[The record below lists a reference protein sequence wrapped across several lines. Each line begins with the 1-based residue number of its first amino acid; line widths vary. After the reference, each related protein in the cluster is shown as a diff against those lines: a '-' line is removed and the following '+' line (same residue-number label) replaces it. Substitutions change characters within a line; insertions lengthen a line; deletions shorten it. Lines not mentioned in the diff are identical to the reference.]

1 LILSTGAYINNLI
14 DSLKIDLKVTRQ
26 LLYWIE
32 PNDKTNFQLRNF
44 PCWMIADDEFP
55 GLFYGFPI
63 LPKDQPG
70 GNGLLKVAHH
80 TTGVPIVPSELNEF
94 NEEEEKEIIKSVLE
108 KNIPDAL
115 GEIKTVSAC
124 MYTNTTDENFILDFL
139 PDSKQQIILATGFSG
154 HGFKFVPV
162 IGEIITELV
171 TEGKSKLPIDF
182 LGINRFK

>member
-1 LILSTGAYINNLI
+1 
-14 DSLKIDLKVTRQ
+14 
-26 LLYWIE
+26 
-32 PNDKTNFQLRNF
+32 
-44 PCWMIADDEFP
+44 
-55 GLFYGFPI
+55 
-63 LPKDQPG
+63 
-70 GNGLLKVAHH
+70 
-80 TTGVPIVPSELNEF
+80 
-94 NEEEEKEIIKSVLE
+94 LE